1 MHRRL
6 LDSPWTYFLG
16 AGLLVLVAIASQ
28 FELRLPAR
36 DVEPVEAITRL
47 RDRDD
52 LNVVFILVDTLRAD
66 RIGVYGYARP
76 TTPGID
82 ELARAGVVFQRV
94 VAQSSW
100 TKTSMAS
107 LWTGSNPVNHGVL
120 RYQHALPEQARLPA
134 EIFKEAGYRTAGIFR
149 NGWVAPNFGF
159 GQGFDVYVRP
169 YAGSERRK
177 MLRQH
182 PGAIKLRGTDEDLV
196 TSAVEFLDS
205 FGDQRFLLYLHFMD
219 VHQYVFDEA
228 AAVFGT
234 SYSDAYDQS
243 INWTDRVVAFLVQN
257 LEDRKLLD
265 KTLLVLA
272 SDHGEEFRE
281 HGSEGHARTL
291 HREVIYVPLIFV
303 FPFRLEPGLL
313 IDRVVSNVD
322 VWPTILDLVGLPPLQ
337 GADGVSLVPLM
348 LAAGGAAPAPD
359 GGPRAIFSQLDRR
372 WGRPNEE
379 PDPMVA
385 LTEGDLRL
393 VMRLAEPSSA
403 SLYDLSSDPQELRDV
418 AAERRE
424 ALTPMRDAASAYLA
438 DGRSPWGAPP
448 AEVELDAMRLDQ
460 LRALGYVI
468 RQ

>member
-1 MHRRL
+1 MLRRL
-6 LDSPWTYFLG
+6 LDSPWTYFAG

-36 DVEPVEAITRL
+36 DVEQVEAITSL

-66 RIGVYGYARP
+66 RVGIYGYGRP
-76 TTPGID
+76 TTPRID
-82 ELARAGVVFQRV
+82 ELARGGVIFQRV

-120 RYQHALPEQARLPA
+120 RYQHALPEEALLPA
-134 EIFKEAGYRTAGIFR
+134 EIFKGAGYRTAGIWR
-149 NGWVAPNFGF
+149 NGWVSPNFGF

-169 YAGSERRK
+169 NAGTERRK
-177 MLRQH
+177 ILRQH
-182 PGAIKLRGTDEDLV
+182 PGALKLRGTDEDLV

-205 FGDQRFLLYLHFMD
+205 FGEERFLLYLHFMD

-228 AAVFGT
+228 AAIFGT

-243 INWTDRVVAFLVQN
+243 IHWTDRVVAFLVQS
-257 LEDRKLLD
+257 LEERKLLD

-303 FPFRLEPGLL
+303 FPFRLEPGLV
-313 IDRVVSNVD
+313 IDRAVSNVD

-337 GADGVSLVPLM
+337 GADGVSLVPQM

-372 WGRPNEE
+372 WGRPDEG

-385 LTEGDLRL
+385 ITEGDLRL
-393 VMRLAEPSSA
+393 VMRVAEPSSA
-403 SLYDLSSDPQELRDV
+403 SLYDLSSDPQELRDL
-418 AAERRE
+418 AAQRGD
-424 ALTPMRDAASAYLA
+424 ALAPLRDAASAYLA
-438 DGRSPWGAPP
+438 DGRIPWGVPP
-448 AEVELDAMRLDQ
+448 TEVELDAMRLDQ

-468 RQ
+468 KQ